1 MSVDRVAAQEMIQ
14 KTGQRGVPVITVDGE
29 VVIGFD
35 RARLEQLLARQTASP
50 HPSFGLQ
57 VADASKIAQKFGA
70 VPVFGAFVGGV
81 RAGSGGER
89 AGLQKGDVITEINL
103 HRVSSADDL
112 ERALSS
118 LSPGSRVAIVFL
130 RGQKELRSEIVV

>member
-1 MSVDRVAAQEMIQ
+1 MSVDRAAAQEMIE

-35 RARLEQLLARQTASP
+35 RARLEQLLAGQTASP

-70 VPVFGAFVGGV
+70 VPVFGALVGGV
-81 RAGSGGER
+81 RAGSSGEK
-89 AGLQKGDVITEINL
+89 AGLQKGDVITEVNL
-103 HRVSSADDL
+103 HRISNADDL
-112 ERALSS
+112 EKALAS
-118 LSPGSRVAIVFL
+118 LSPGSRVAVVFL